1 MSSSN
6 RAGDMA
12 PVEVAKL
19 AAGIGFG
26 ILLGYVL
33 QPVPNWMNRLFDN
46 SQIAKFLIL
55 MAVGS
60 TMLPSFSTP
69 NVAYLAVICASL
81 LALMHLAR
89 TMDKDEKDER

>member
-6 RAGDMA
+6 RAGRMA

-33 QPVPNWMNRLFDN
+33 QPVPKWMNRLFDN

-55 MAVGS
+55 MAVGF

-81 LALMHLAR
+81 LALMHGAR